1 MAETTTKKRTYTK
14 KTTTAAKAPA
24 KEAIAEKQEPEVMNY
39 PQVDG
44 VTPTVVAEKPATQI
58 NMIVEEKAEPVIIL
72 YIDSVIPNNE
82 IRIGRG
88 RSIFGSGKKFA
99 VQKTDFE
106 GEFMTATII
115 DLIAARKL
123 IILSGLNDEERKL
136 YNCYYTENE
145 VLRGEQ
151 MFDFF
156 FDMDTEEAKEKFAM
170 LCPEHQRLVATRF
183 MDAYYE
189 KHDNRVTRDKV
200 EALNAVSK
208 AADPE
213 GLFTPIVKDINEK
226 MA

>member
-14 KTTTAAKAPA
+14 KTT
-24 KEAIAEKQEPEVMNY
+24 
-39 PQVDG
+39 
-44 VTPTVVAEKPATQI
+44 AEKPKAEEKTAHAPTPVAAEAEIIAQPAPQI

-82 IRIGRG
+82 IKIGRG
-88 RSIFGSGKKFA
+88 RSIYGSGKRFA

-106 GEFMTATII
+106 GEFMTSTII

-123 IILSGLNDEERKL
+123 IVLSGLSDEERKL

-156 FDMDTEEAKEKFAM
+156 FEMDAEEAAEKFAM

-189 KHDNRVTRDKV
+189 KHDNRVTRARV
-200 EALNAVSK
+200 EALNAASK

-213 GLFTPIVKDINEK
+213 GMFTPIVKDINEK
-226 MA
+226 MS